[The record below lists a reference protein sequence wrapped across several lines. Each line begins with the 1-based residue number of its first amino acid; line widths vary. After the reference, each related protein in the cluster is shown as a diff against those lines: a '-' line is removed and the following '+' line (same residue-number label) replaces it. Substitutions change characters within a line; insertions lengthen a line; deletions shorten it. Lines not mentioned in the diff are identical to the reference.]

1 MDEAGVKRLREQW
14 GFVITDERD
23 PDLLGWLFNAFLD
36 AEQETVD
43 ATAAAG
49 GADQVDATRLA
60 GYVRKFIEFA
70 RTKLRDNPPMTM
82 SYLPRGI
89 ALMLQNHQQ
98 IVLVEPAEDAIP
110 NDSIQAAGAVAVTNF
125 SRRGGGPPG
134 HPQKDTAAPVTGTGR
149 PKR

>member
-1 MDEAGVKRLREQW
+1 MDKDSVKRLREQW

-36 AEQETVD
+36 DQQEKLAALPVGADTL
-43 ATAAAG
+43 AAAALLG
-49 GADQVDATRLA
+49 I
-60 GYVRKFIEFA
+60 KSFIEFA

-98 IVLVEPAEDAIP
+98 IVLVEPAEDAAP
-110 NDSIQAAGAVAVTNF
+110 NDSTQAGGAVPVTNF

-134 HPQKDTAAPVTGTGR
+134 HPQKSTDAPVTGTGR
-149 PKR
+149 PKK